1 MVDVEYQRVGRYT
14 MLRISPWRGDPST
27 AQVVTVRGPGPD
39 EETIRDLLDRLGH
52 RGVATVLTAA
62 IAQED
67 HHPFVDAGFTPY
79 ERLALLHRYLRA
91 GDPAKVGNS
100 THRIRRIGRF
110 RIPEVLEVDAAAF
123 ATFTPI
129 WQFDAAA
136 YTEAC
141 GATDVSRRRCVRSN
155 GRIVAYAITGRTSTS
170 GFVQRLAVHPGH
182 GDIGIGSALLADA
195 VSWLAQ
201 AGTRDVW
208 INTQTDNA
216 RAHALYRRHGFEERP
231 GGLTVLRY
239 STDR

>member
-1 MVDVEYQRVGRYT
+1 MPSQYARWGQQGLRRALDATSGIVDVEYQRVSRYT
-14 MLRISPWRGDPST
+14 MLRISPWREDPST

-67 HHPFVDAGFTPY
+67 HHPFVAAGFTPY
-79 ERLALLHRYLRA
+79 EHLALLHRYLRA
-91 GDPAKVGNS
+91 GDPTKVGNP

-136 YTEAC
+136 YTEA
-141 GATDVSRRRCVRSN
+141 
-155 GRIVAYAITGRTSTS
+155 
-170 GFVQRLAVHPGH
+170 
-182 GDIGIGSALLADA
+182 
-195 VSWLAQ
+195 
-201 AGTRDVW
+201 
-208 INTQTDNA
+208 
-216 RAHALYRRHGFEERP
+216 
-231 GGLTVLRY
+231 
-239 STDR
+239 